1 MRHRIIASLALSCS
15 LVACTQYY
23 GGTPLTTVMETQ
35 CSRFSSDFSSFHKCT
50 NQNWY
55 FPVVAEGMG
64 NVDAVRLFQSRM
76 ELLEAAVSSGTM
88 ANQQAV
94 ADAKYLAYQ
103 LRAEEYAAVRQQ
115 NYRIMQGLSMA
126 AGQPAATPGGRTPAG
141 YNLCNYKAGN
151 IVWTETYMGAC
162 PASSRKSGY
171 IGYLNR

>member
-1 MRHRIIASLALSCS
+1 MRYRVLAILILYCN
-15 LVACTQYY
+15 LAACTQYY
-23 GGTPLTTVMETQ
+23 GGMPLTTVMETQ
-35 CSRFSSDFSSFHKCT
+35 CTSYLSDFTSFHKCT

-88 ANQQAV
+88 TNSQAV
-94 ADAKYLAYQ
+94 ADAKFLAYQ

-115 NYRIMQGLSMA
+115 NYMIMQGLSMA
-126 AGQPAATPGGRTPAG
+126 AGQPATKPKSRTPAG

-151 IVWTETYMGAC
+151 MVWTETYMGVC
-162 PASSRKSGY
+162 PASSRKGGY
-171 IGYLNR
+171 IGYLTR